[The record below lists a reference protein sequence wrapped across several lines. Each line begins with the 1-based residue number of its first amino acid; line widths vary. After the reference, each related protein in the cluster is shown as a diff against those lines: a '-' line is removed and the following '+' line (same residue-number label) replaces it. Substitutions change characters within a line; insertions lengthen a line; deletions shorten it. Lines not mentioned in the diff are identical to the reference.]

1 MMRHR
6 QAQKLLY
13 ECLRGELEASD
24 RSAID
29 RHLAECPTC
38 SLELQAL
45 KSAVDTLD
53 AHYVSPD
60 SERPQEFWN
69 AFAGQVEDRIRQRS
83 ASPRARRPLSSFIER
98 ALVMNRRRVALAGSV
113 FAAALALVAGVV
125 LLRQPPRPVEQ
136 IAEQPA
142 PHTETSIEPA
152 SERLHQYFR
161 KSKVLLVGI
170 ANMRVD
176 EAEPIDLS
184 AERRVSRN
192 LIQEARYLQQQPL
205 DRRSERLIGDLEK
218 ILIELANMK
227 ERDEAPNVEIIR
239 GGIHQENLL
248 FKIRMVE
255 SMYDSAQILQAM
267 NKEYKQ

>member
-13 ECLRGELEASD
+13 EYLRGELEASD

-113 FAAALALVAGVV
+113 FAAALALRLEDELSIDPDALLSLTEVAE
-125 LLRQPPRPVEQ
+125 LLGFARIEKGDITLTPLG
-136 IAEQPA
+136 
-142 PHTETSIEPA
+142 ETYADASILARKEIFATRIRRLPMFRWLLNML
-152 SERLHQYFR
+152 ERADTHMLEWDVIQSALELDF
-161 KSKVLLVGI
+161 LPE
-170 ANMRVD
+170 
-176 EAEPIDLS
+176 EAEKQIDIAVNWGRYAELVAYDDGS
-184 AERRVSRN
+184 AKIYLE
-192 LIQEARYLQQQPL
+192 EA
-205 DRRSERLIGDLEK
+205 EK
-218 ILIELANMK
+218 
-227 ERDEAPNVEIIR
+227 R
-239 GGIHQENLL
+239 
-248 FKIRMVE
+248 
-255 SMYDSAQILQAM
+255 
-267 NKEYKQ
+267 